1 MIRTIGV
8 TLAGMLFATPA
19 LAQLHDTG
27 GGEITVI
34 PTDHNEAEIDAAFSE
49 GMKRAQ
55 ALKLRQAVTPLVSS
69 TGNLLFPL
77 RLRPDSKSF
86 RGNGISNFVD
96 HGAGTALEDF
106 TCGTRTYDG
115 HRGIDMALYPYG
127 WRMMDGAEVEIAAAA
142 PGTIVNKGDGQF
154 DRQCHTTGAAANFV
168 IVRQND
174 GLDAL
179 YWHMKKGSVTKA
191 AIGQKVAAG
200 DVLGLVASSGNS
212 TGPHLHFELRTS
224 GGQTVDPFA
233 GRCSTKTTKWKHQ
246 PENIDT
252 DILKIATH
260 SAPPPGVSSSCDNP
274 DPRYADQFKPGAKVW
289 GAVYLRDQRPD
300 TPVVISFVRPN
311 GQIFASWTTGAISR
325 VYSFSYW
332 WASIAL
338 PASGANGT
346 WKIRA
351 KLEGR
356 EMEHAFIVGK
366 APAAT
371 TLTAS
376 VLPSVQSV
384 SAGATAIF
392 NVAVRNIGS
401 QAAAGCTLV
410 PDVPLAAV
418 WNVEQ
423 IVPAAPAGE
432 LNRAFDLAAGKSKK
446 FRLSIKPKKGYRA
459 SAIKI
464 PIHVSCLNAN
474 SPALGS
480 KTEVTLTF

>member
-1 MIRTIGV
+1 MIKTIGV
-8 TLAGMLFATPA
+8 TLAGLLFATHA
-19 LAQLHDTG
+19 FAQLRDMG

-34 PTDHNEAEIDAAFSE
+34 PTDRNETQIDAAFNA
-49 GMKRAQ
+49 GMKRAR
-55 ALKLRQAVTPLVSS
+55 ALGLRQAVTRQVTS
-69 TGNLLFPL
+69 TGNLSFPL
-77 RLRPDSKSF
+77 RLRPGSKSF

-96 HGAGTALEDF
+96 HGAGSALEDF

-115 HRGIDMALYPYG
+115 HRGIDFALYPYG
-127 WRMMDGAEVEIAAAA
+127 WRIMDGAELEIVAAAS
-142 PGTIVNKGDGQF
+142 GTIVNKGDGQF

-168 IVRQND
+168 IVLQDD
-174 GLDAL
+174 GLNAL

-191 AIGQKVAAG
+191 AVGQKVAAG
-200 DVLGLVASSGNS
+200 AVLGLVGSSGNS

-233 GRCSTKTTKWKHQ
+233 GKCSTKTTKWKHQ
-246 PENIDT
+246 PENLDT

-260 SAPPPGVSSSCDNP
+260 SASPPGVSSSCDNP
-274 DPRYADQFKPGAKVW
+274 NPRYVNQFKPGAKVW

-300 TPVVISFVRPN
+300 TSVVISFVRPN
-311 GQIFASWTTGAISR
+311 GQIFASWTTSAISR

-332 WASIAL
+332 WASITL

-346 WKIRA
+346 WKIRVRF
-351 KLEGR
+351 ESR

-376 VLPSVQSV
+376 VIPAVQSV
-384 SAGATAIF
+384 GARATAIF

-401 QAAAGCTLV
+401 HVAVGCTLV

-432 LNRAFDLAAGKSKK
+432 LNRVFDLAAGKSKK
-446 FRLSIKPKKGYRA
+446 FRLAIKPKKGYRA

-474 SPALGS
+474 SPAVSS